1 MHILLLWIVIH
12 NRIDSNKQQRGEK
25 VAGVKAVSDLT
36 ESNIEEFIR
45 QNYDEIYKYCYWK
58 IRNPLDAEDLTQ
70 ETFLRF
76 VKNLDSYTD
85 KGKPKALLY
94 TIAKNLCINKSRQKT
109 LLSLDAAENIKSESK
124 TEEIENRVMLEQYLC
139 TLSKE
144 QQEIL
149 LLRYGQDLQINEIA
163 DITGLSRFTVMYRI
177 KTALSALN
185 KKMKEDARI
194 EKKY

>member
-1 MHILLLWIVIH
+1 MLRIVIH
-12 NRIDSNKQQRGEK
+12 NRIDSNKQQRGET
-25 VAGVKAVSDLT
+25 VARVKAVSDLT

-163 DITGLSRFTVMYRI
+163 DITELSRFTVMYRI

-185 KKMKEDARI
+185 KKMKEDA
-194 EKKY
+194 

>member
-1 MHILLLWIVIH
+1 MLWIVIH
-12 NRIDSNKQQRGEK
+12 NRIDSNKQQRGET
-25 VAGVKAVSDLT
+25 VARVKAVSDLT

-163 DITGLSRFTVMYRI
+163 DITELSRFTVMYRI

-185 KKMKEDARI
+185 KKMKEDTRI

>member
-1 MHILLLWIVIH
+1 MLWIVIH
-12 NRIDSNKQQRGEK
+12 NRIDSNKQQRGET
-25 VAGVKAVSDLT
+25 VARVKAVSDLT
-36 ESNIEEFIR
+36 ESNIEDFIR

-58 IRNPLDAEDLTQ
+58 IRSPLDAEDLTQ

-163 DITGLSRFTVMYRI
+163 DITELSRFTVMYRI

-185 KKMKEDARI
+185 KKMKEDAQI

>member
-1 MHILLLWIVIH
+1 MLWIVIH

-58 IRNPLDAEDLTQ
+58 IRSPLDAEDLTQ

-163 DITGLSRFTVMYRI
+163 DITELSRFTVMYRI
-177 KTALSALN
+177 KTALLALN
-185 KKMKEDARI
+185 KKMKEDTRI